1 MTSKINW
8 EIKIPSFSDKS
19 PREIVNIINSVFVSD
34 FKELDVWLNKQVENK
49 NLKGFKRTNVKKVN
63 FNQRNRISILDLKF
77 NEKYFKTLNLMEY
90 DERTYNW
97 EEIKFNHQFLLR
109 KFNYTL
115 KIPLKSNFKNINPN
129 DITISIPE
137 PWFVEIKKII
147 ISNSIIC

>member
-63 FNQRNRISILDLKF
+63 FNQRNRISILDL
-77 NEKYFKTLNLMEY
+77 
-90 DERTYNW
+90 
-97 EEIKFNHQFLLR
+97 
-109 KFNYTL
+109 
-115 KIPLKSNFKNINPN
+115 
-129 DITISIPE
+129 
-137 PWFVEIKKII
+137 V
-147 ISNSIIC
+147 